1 MIAELEITKQEL
13 IDRLQT
19 ESIEV
24 TFIKADGS
32 ERTMKCTLKADLLPV
47 VEIKEGVKV
56 KVENPEVLSVW
67 DLESEG
73 WRSFRIDSIIS
84 ADVTL

>member
-1 MIAELEITKQEL
+1 MTKINKDTL
-13 IDRLQT
+13 KANLQNGFGT
-19 ESIEV
+19 IIF
-24 TFIKADGS
+24 TKADGS